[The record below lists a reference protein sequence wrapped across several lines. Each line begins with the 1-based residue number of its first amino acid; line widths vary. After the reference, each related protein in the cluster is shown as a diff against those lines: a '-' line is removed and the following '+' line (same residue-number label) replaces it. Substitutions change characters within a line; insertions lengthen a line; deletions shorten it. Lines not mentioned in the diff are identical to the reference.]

1 MRSCH
6 GCRECSCEHGSQLLK
21 WKSWI
26 AALREGDDCVAVKL
40 ENAARELQK
49 NVDVQTEGKWGVEAG
64 PVAFQARYTSYL
76 NQEITALNAM
86 AANVRAFAKAL
97 DKAVKDLEAGDE
109 DAQATL
115 EATLK
120 TIPSSYVS
128 EEMKAIW
135 EGDTTGSPQ
144 IPPDLDF

>member
-1 MRSCH
+1 M
-6 GCRECSCEHGSQLLK
+6 GAENVPANMEVNYYK

-26 AALREGDDCVAVKL
+26 AALREGEDSVAAKL
-40 ENAARELQK
+40 NRAADELKK
-49 NVDVQTEGKWGVEAG
+49 NLDVQTEGKWGVEAG

-86 AANVRAFAKAL
+86 AANVRDFAKAL

-109 DAQATL
+109 DAQANL

>member
-1 MRSCH
+1 M
-6 GCRECSCEHGSQLLK
+6 GAENVPANMEVNYYK

-86 AANVRAFAKAL
+86 AANVRAFAGAL
-97 DKAVKDLEAGDE
+97 GDAVRALEAGDE
-109 DAQATL
+109 DAQANL

>member
-1 MRSCH
+1 M
-6 GCRECSCEHGSQLLK
+6 GAENVPANMEVNYYK

-26 AALREGDDCVAVKL
+26 AALSEDDDCVAVKL
-40 ENAARELQK
+40 NRAADELKK
-49 NVDVQTEGKWGVEAG
+49 NLDVQTEGKWGVEEG

-76 NQEITALNAM
+76 TQEITALNAM
-86 AANVRAFAKAL
+86 ADNVRDFAGAL
-97 DKAVKDLEAGDE
+97 ETAVRALEAGDE
-109 DAQATL
+109 DAEANL
-115 EATLK
+115 EAALK

>member
-1 MRSCH
+1 M
-6 GCRECSCEHGSQLLK
+6 GAENVPANMEVNYYK

-76 NQEITALNAM
+76 TQEITALNAM
-86 AANVRAFAKAL
+86 AANVRAFAGAL
-97 DKAVKDLEAGDE
+97 GDAVRALEAGDE
-109 DAQATL
+109 DAQANL